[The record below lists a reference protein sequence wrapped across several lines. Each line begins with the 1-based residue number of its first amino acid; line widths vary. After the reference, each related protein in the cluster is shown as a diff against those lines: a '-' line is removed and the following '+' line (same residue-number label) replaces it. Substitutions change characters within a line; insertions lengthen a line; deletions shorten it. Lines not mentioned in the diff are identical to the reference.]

1 MDWIAYF
8 CPKCGVLQQNSILYF
23 VMLITLHPRTLYCAF
38 FIYKRDLKSRRFSH
52 NRSTYD
58 TYDQQKRFHPTWR
71 KQHFS
76 VECEPFCFTKSDTQ
90 VDLRIVATT
99 DIHSFLTDF
108 DYYKDAPTE
117 KFGFT
122 RAAKLDSSS
131 A

>member
-8 CPKCGVLQQNSILYF
+8 CPKCGVLQPNSILYF
-23 VMLITLHPRTLYCAF
+23 VMLITLHSRTLYCAS

-52 NRSTYD
+52 NRS

-76 VECEPFCFTKSDTQ
+76 VECEPFCFCEKRHTSR
-90 VDLRIVATT
+90 LRIVATT

-122 RAAKLDSSS
+122 QCSKLDSSS
-131 A
+131 T